1 MTGAARGVGDPPSSS
16 SISIGMGV
24 GVGAGEGEL
33 PCLDEE
39 EDSPF
44 FTKNRS
50 KPDLRFVVY
59 SVGSFGFFGDGPKG
73 VTIEAGVAVVEEER
87 RGVVGELDRARLR
100 GSDGSAV
107 EGGSG
112 LEPKNDSIPR

>member
-1 MTGAARGVGDPPSSS
+1 
-16 SISIGMGV
+16 MGV

-33 PCLDEE
+33 PRLDDDD

-59 SVGSFGFFGDGPKG
+59 NVGSFGFFGDGPKG
-73 VTIEAGVAVVEEER
+73 VLTDAGVAVVEEER
-87 RGVVGELDRARLR
+87 SGVDGGELDRARLSV
-100 GSDGSAV
+100 SDGSAV
-107 EGGSG
+107 GSERG